1 MKGSPARVSSG
12 HGAEWARGAAAVCG
26 TRWCCGVRHAV
37 LLRCAARGAVCG
49 VRHAVLLQ
57 CCVVCGTRC
66 CGMRRAVLRE
76 AHQRC
81 RRFRRTAPGAA
92 AVAAGTAARVILA
105 ARAVAAAGR
114 AVGAAGVVARAE
126 AWVAPGARAAW
137 AARRI
142 R

>member
-1 MKGSPARVSSG
+1 MDQSG
-12 HGAEWARGAAAVCG
+12 
-26 TRWCCGVRHAV
+26 HAV
-37 LLRCAARGAVCG
+37 LLRCAARSAAAVCGTRCCCG

-114 AVGAAGVVARAE
+114 AVGAAGMVARAE